1 MSLPEG
7 DIKELTW
14 ALLDEAVDEEHE
26 FTDEINIDQ
35 LRAILDKQEVLVDS
49 LTTRSVFS
57 FYIKEV
63 SPSAFKYYS
72 NQSGIINILCAY
84 WIAWL
89 GG

>member
-57 FYIKEV
+57 FISKKLFHHITQTNLALLIFFALIE
-63 SPSAFKYYS
+63 
-72 NQSGIINILCAY
+72 
-84 WIAWL
+84 
-89 GG
+89 